1 MKKKSEKF
9 KLSLCNKIIFII
21 VVALLVCTI
30 LWTIIM
36 FFNMASNAKDVAL
49 ATEKTNMLDVSS
61 QFKDVEET
69 CYLVQQ
75 IILHKQ
81 EIYDYITKVQKNKD
95 LNTVEKIE
103 FYNTQISS
111 IDYMININPYIN
123 NVRLFV
129 NANITEKE
137 PSFYNIEKMKQLSF

>member
-1 MKKKSEKF
+1 MQKTLPLPLKR
-9 KLSLCNKIIFII
+9 
-21 VVALLVCTI
+21 
-30 LWTIIM
+30 
-36 FFNMASNAKDVAL
+36 
-49 ATEKTNMLDVSS
+49 TNMLDVSS

-81 EIYDYITKVQKNKD
+81 EIYDYIAKVQKNKD

-103 FYNTQISS
+103 FYNTKISS

-137 PSFYNIEKMKQLSF
+137 PSFYNIEKMKQLSFYNNYKNNEWVFDYKDYFK